1 MSAIGTK
8 RTYRVALHMSAFGG
22 KADIAALQNVL
33 RQNPALSAIVRKRTL
48 VSAFCGDP
56 GAASLILGRSGTR
69 PTSNKIT
76 QKGLAFSCKQSGTVP
91 SSGRWLRFGILPRRL
106 LR

>member
-1 MSAIGTK
+1 
-8 RTYRVALHMSAFGG
+8 MSAFGG
-22 KADIAALQNVL
+22 KADIVIAKCP
-33 RQNPALSAIVRKRTL
+33 RPKSGFVRYCPKADI

-69 PTSNKIT
+69 STSNKIT
-76 QKGLAFSCKQSGTVP
+76 QKGLAFSFNQSGTVS
-91 SSGRWLRFGILPRRL
+91 SSGRGLRFGILPCRL